1 MSFINHNAKEIHCK
15 IVYYGPSLGGKTTN
29 IQWVYQS
36 LASDQRSK
44 LVALNTE
51 IERTLFFDF
60 LPLEV
65 GEIRGFQTR
74 FHLYTVPGQV
84 IYDASRKLILKGLD
98 GVVFVVDSQADR
110 LDENIESMRNLE
122 KNLQQ
127 QGYNIREIPLVIQY
141 NKRDL
146 PNALPI
152 KELRKHLNLFN
163 AEEIEAS
170 AFEGKGVLDSFKL
183 VSKNIIQILNLGLMK
198 KSMIICKI

>member
-1 MSFINHNAKEIHCK
+1 MSFINYNAKEIHCK

-29 IQWVYQS
+29 IQWVYQT
-36 LASDQRSK
+36 LASDQKSK

-110 LDENIESMRNLE
+110 LEENMASMRNLE
-122 KNLQQ
+122 KNLEQ
-127 QGYNIREIPLVIQY
+127 QGYNIKEIPLLIQY

-146 PNALPI
+146 PNSLPVA
-152 KELRKHLNLFN
+152 ELRKHLNRYN
-163 AEEIEAS
+163 AQEVEAV
-170 AFEGKGVLDSFKL
+170 AFEGKGVLDGFKL
-183 VSKNIIQILNLGLMK
+183 ISKNVIQILKGGA
-198 KSMIICKI
+198 SV